1 MTDEQKE
8 LIEAYRRKGVG
19 YKQIAKE
26 LEMSPNSV
34 KSYCRRNKLSNED
47 LKRNDGESSCE
58 QCGTIIHQVKGRKR
72 KRFCSD
78 KCRNQWWNSHL
89 DRVKRKTVYEYV
101 FAKYSYSQLK
111 WGLLNKPKFRDK
123 YVLGKINEELNEVFL
138 EIDENFDEFVLD
150 RYAIIMN

>member
-26 LEMSPNSV
+26 LELSPNSV
-34 KSYCRRNKLSNED
+34 KSYCRRNKLSTED
-47 LKRNDGESSCE
+47 LKRTDEESSCE

-78 KCRNQWWNSHL
+78 KCRNLWWNSHL
-89 DRVKRKTVYEYV
+89 DQVKRKTVYEYV
-101 FAKYSYSQLK
+101 CPVCGNPFSVYGNSKRKYCSH
-111 WGLLNKPKFRDK
+111 DC
-123 YVLGKINEELNEVFL
+123 YVIGRFGSK
-138 EIDENFDEFVLD
+138 
-150 RYAIIMN
+150 RK

>member
-1 MTDEQKE
+1 MTDEQK
-8 LIEAYRRKGVG
+8 LMIEEYRRKGVG

-47 LKRNDGESSCE
+47 LKKDDGEFFCE
-58 QCGTIIHQVKGRKR
+58 QCGTIIPQVKGRKR

-89 DRVKRKTVYEYV
+89 DQVKRKAVYEYV
-101 FAKYSYSQLK
+101 CPVCGKAFSVYGNAK
-111 WGLLNKPKFRDK
+111 RK
-123 YVLGKINEELNEVFL
+123 YCSHACYVIGRFGTVVKN
-138 EIDENFDEFVLD
+138 
-150 RYAIIMN
+150 

>member
-1 MTDEQKE
+1 MTDEQKT

-47 LKRNDGESSCE
+47 LKKEDGASSCE
-58 QCGTIIHQVKGRKR
+58 QCGKVIYQVKGRKH

-89 DRVKRKTVYEYV
+89 DQVKRKAVYEFDCPVCGKTFSVYGNTKRKYCCHVCYV
-101 FAKYSYSQLK
+101 IGRFSRKEK
-111 WGLLNKPKFRDK
+111 
-123 YVLGKINEELNEVFL
+123 E
-138 EIDENFDEFVLD
+138 
-150 RYAIIMN
+150 

>member
-1 MTDEQKE
+1 MTEEQKE
-8 LIEAYRRKGVG
+8 LIEVYRRRGVG

-47 LKRNDGESSCE
+47 LNREAGESSCE
-58 QCGTIIHQVKGRKR
+58 QCGTIIHQVKGRKH

-89 DRVKRKTVYEYV
+89 EQVKRKAVYEYV
-101 FAKYSYSQLK
+101 CPVCDKPFSVYGDAK
-111 WGLLNKPKFRDK
+111 RK
-123 YVLGKINEELNEVFL
+123 YCSHDCYVIGRFGSGTKS
-138 EIDENFDEFVLD
+138 
-150 RYAIIMN
+150 

>member
-1 MTDEQKE
+1 MKDEQKLMIVE
-8 LIEAYRRKGVG
+8 YRRKGVG

-47 LKRNDGESSCE
+47 LNKDDGNFSCE
-58 QCGTIIHQVKGRKR
+58 QCGTIIHQVKGRKH

-89 DRVKRKTVYEYV
+89 DQVKRKAVYEFICPTCGKSFSVYGNAKRKYCSHACYV
-101 FAKYSYSQLK
+101 IGRFGTVAK
-111 WGLLNKPKFRDK
+111 N
-123 YVLGKINEELNEVFL
+123 
-138 EIDENFDEFVLD
+138 
-150 RYAIIMN
+150 

>member
-1 MTDEQKE
+1 MTILELREKRNKAWEAAKAFVETKRDKDGLLSAEDVATYAEMEQ
-8 LIEAYRRKGVG
+8 
-19 YKQIAKE
+19 
-26 LEMSPNSV
+26 NSV

-89 DRVKRKTVYEYV
+89 DQVKRKKVYEYV
-101 FAKYSYSQLK
+101 CPVCGKPFSVYGNAK
-111 WGLLNKPKFRDK
+111 RK
-123 YVLGKINEELNEVFL
+123 YCSHDCYVIGRFGSKTKS
-138 EIDENFDEFVLD
+138 
-150 RYAIIMN
+150 

>member
-8 LIEAYRRKGVG
+8 LIEVYRRRGVG

-47 LKRNDGESSCE
+47 LNREAGESSCE
-58 QCGTIIHQVKGRKR
+58 QCGTIIHQVKGRKH

-89 DRVKRKTVYEYV
+89 EQVKRKAVYEYV
-101 FAKYSYSQLK
+101 CPVCDKPFSVYGDAK
-111 WGLLNKPKFRDK
+111 RK
-123 YVLGKINEELNEVFL
+123 YCSHDCYVIGRFGNGTKS
-138 EIDENFDEFVLD
+138 
-150 RYAIIMN
+150 